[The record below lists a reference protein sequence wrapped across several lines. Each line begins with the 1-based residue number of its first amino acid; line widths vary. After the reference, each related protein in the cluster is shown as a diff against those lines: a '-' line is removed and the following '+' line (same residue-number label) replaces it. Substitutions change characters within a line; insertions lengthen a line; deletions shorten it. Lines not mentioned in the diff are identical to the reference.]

1 MKFKCIELNTRK
13 WASAASSL
21 TMTIKTRKS
30 NRIATFL
37 DPFRGLRARELKDSE
52 FQGGKGSVDC
62 LTWWGTTVGVR

>member
-13 WASAASSL
+13 WVSAASSL

-37 DPFRGLRARELKDSE
+37 DPIRGLRARELQDSE
-52 FQGGKGSVDC
+52 FQGGKGSVVC
-62 LTWWGTTVGVR
+62 LTWRGTAVGVR